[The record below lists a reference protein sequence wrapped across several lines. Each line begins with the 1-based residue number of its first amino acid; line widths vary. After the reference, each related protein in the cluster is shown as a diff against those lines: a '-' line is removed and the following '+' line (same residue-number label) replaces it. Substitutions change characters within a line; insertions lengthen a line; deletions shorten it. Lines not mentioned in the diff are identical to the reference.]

1 MIEVDPNT
9 MGETAKALLW
19 VIGALLAGGGGYVLG
34 NKRKVQLDP
43 PNVEVSPTLCSRH
56 LKDNSDDHA
65 NIFLRLDNLGQRVSA
80 LEATMPQ
87 IRDTLTRIDGKVD
100 SILMRGLPND

>member
-19 VIGALLAGGGGYVLG
+19 VIGALLMGGGGYFLG
-34 NKRKVQLDP
+34 NKHKVQLDP
-43 PNVEVSPTLCSRH
+43 PNVEVTPTLCARQ
-56 LKDNSDDHA
+56 LKDNADDHA
-65 NIFLRLDNLGQRVSA
+65 NIFLRLDDLGQRVSA

-87 IRDTLTRIDGKVD
+87 IRDMLTRLDGKMD
-100 SILMRGLPND
+100 SILIRGLLHD